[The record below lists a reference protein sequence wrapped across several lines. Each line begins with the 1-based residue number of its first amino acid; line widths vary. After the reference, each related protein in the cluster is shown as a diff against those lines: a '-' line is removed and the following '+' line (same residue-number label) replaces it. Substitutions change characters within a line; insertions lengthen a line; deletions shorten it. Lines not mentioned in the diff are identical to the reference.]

1 MAFGVP
7 SRSPQSPF
15 GAGTAGVRAG
25 VCALLYLLP
34 ADSRSGC
41 WTVSMSESRRPGVEY
56 LLVVLFATL
65 AMSIEEFRR
74 FSCRKFSV
82 MADSAAGGTPMSG
95 SESIVLRVMMR
106 SMLLVMKDGLFR
118 SCGRTGRTSL
128 SSKNVQLADSSN
140 RTRLTGFA
148 IELSWLQVDVFDVRL
163 VCEVK
168 LVRPLLRLSWRPLNV
183 VVSDDGVLSVSIVWA
198 VPMVSLRR
206 RKSGSI
212 CKNSSIDN
220 CFASSTE
227 GVDGIVQGVAS
238 EEAIVLCL
246 LFFNLTSSELRQLLV
261 GVRDFEECIEFE
273 PPTQRSAGSGSDE
286 RFSLAVQISG
296 RSNRTREATQL
307 LQTGPAAV
315 YMVERTVVYA

>member
-1 MAFGVP
+1 
-7 SRSPQSPF
+7 
-15 GAGTAGVRAG
+15 
-25 VCALLYLLP
+25 
-34 ADSRSGC
+34 
-41 WTVSMSESRRPGVEY
+41 MSESRRPGVEY

-65 AMSIEEFRR
+65 AISMEEFRR
-74 FSCRKFSV
+74 FSCRRFSV
-82 MADSAAGGTPMSG
+82 MADSAAGGTPISG
-95 SESIVLRVMMR
+95 SASIVLRVMMR
-106 SMLLVMKDGLFR
+106 SMLRVMKDGLFR
-118 SCGRTGRTSL
+118 SDGRAGRTSL

-140 RTRLTGFA
+140 RTRLTGLV
-148 IELSWLQVDVFDVRL
+148 IELSWLHVDVFDVRL

-183 VVSDDGVLSVSIVWA
+183 VVSDDGVLSVSIVSIVWA
-198 VPMVSLRR
+198 VPMVSLLR

-238 EEAIVLCL
+238 EVAIVLCL
-246 LFFNLTSSELRQLLV
+246 LSFNLTSSELRQLLV

-273 PPTQRSAGSGSDE
+273 PVTQRSAGSGSDE

>member
-1 MAFGVP
+1 
-7 SRSPQSPF
+7 
-15 GAGTAGVRAG
+15 
-25 VCALLYLLP
+25 
-34 ADSRSGC
+34 
-41 WTVSMSESRRPGVEY
+41 MSESRRPGVEY

-74 FSCRKFSV
+74 FSCRRFSV

-106 SMLLVMKDGLFR
+106 SMLRVMKDGLFR
-118 SCGRTGRTSL
+118 SDGRTGRTSL

-183 VVSDDGVLSVSIVWA
+183 VVSEDGVLSVSIVSIVCA
-198 VPMVSLRR
+198 VPMVSLLR

-238 EEAIVLCL
+238 EVAIVLCL
-246 LFFNLTSSELRQLLV
+246 LVFNLTSSELRRLLV

-273 PPTQRSAGSGSDE
+273 PQTQRSAGSGSDE